1 MSAAGVSLDR
11 AISGIA
17 RGIENA
23 TRTLKDINPEGVKQE
38 IDNTSTADTEAN
50 RTVGNSIDV
59 TV

>member
-1 MSAAGVSLDR
+1 MSAAGVSLDK

-23 TRTLKDINPEGVKQE
+23 TRTLKDINPDGVKQGSE
-38 IDNTSTADTEAN
+38 NKATAGTAANTA
-50 RTVGNSIDV
+50 VGNNIDV